1 MEGLGT
7 GGVRKNIRWAFF
19 FTEDLEPQQAEEREK
34 AGEWKEREKKRK
46 ITRWLENVKIK
57 EDICNDPT
65 FQTVN

>member
-34 AGEWKEREKKRK
+34 AGEWKEREKEK
-46 ITRWLENVKIK
+46 NY
-57 EDICNDPT
+57 
-65 FQTVN
+65 